1 MSKRISVV
9 IFTILMIPIFSSP
22 VVGEWKED
30 VWLNS
35 VIGPERLNLGD
46 EFGCQG
52 YENLNIEENL
62 WTISSCRDYLVSL
75 TNASRWGVNPISFG
89 VSGSYISENVSE
101 EIINSGFTIIGDQLI
116 SNPEGLI
123 VMDRNGG
130 SLEKNIANINIL
142 NSSEK
147 DELISIHW
155 IARVHDLQV
164 REDKDVISW
173 LTQQDIWFTTWGEW
187 YYHRESGKNIQ
198 IHSEGTNNISIS
210 LDRTDGWNVPGSVK
224 ISHDSQIISI
234 LNQNNEMY
242 PKYLENTSHLQIGWR
257 QLEDGILVTLN
268 PGDEIK
274 ISLNDSNTTFS
285 YQPLTT
291 FNQLHHSVTVVGHHT
306 TNLFKWSKDF
316 QNDEFSNLRFTWL
329 IERPAAI
336 TKNWILPV
344 LAVGIII
351 AVPIAIRVKINEDK
365 DFQNEESE

>member
-1 MSKRISVV
+1 MTKRLSLV
-9 IFTILMIPIFSSP
+9 IFTILIIPLFSSP

-35 VIGPERLNLGD
+35 VIGPERLTMGD

-52 YENLNIEENL
+52 YENLNIEDNL
-62 WTISSCRDYLVSL
+62 WAISSCRDYLVSM
-75 TNASRWGVNPISFG
+75 TNASRWGVSPISFG
-89 VSGSYISENVSE
+89 VSGSYISENASN
-101 EIINSGFTIIGDQLI
+101 EIINSGFKIIGDQLI
-116 SNPEGLI
+116 SNPDGLV

-130 SLEKNIANINIL
+130 SLEKNIANIEIL
-142 NSSEK
+142 NSSEE

-164 REDKDVISW
+164 REDKEVISW
-173 LTQQDIWFTTWGEW
+173 LVQQNIWFTTWGEW
-187 YYHRESGKNIQ
+187 YYHSESGKNIEIQ
-198 IHSEGTNNISIS
+198 SDESNIISIN
-210 LDRTDGWNVPGSVK
+210 LEKNDGWNVPGSVK
-224 ISHDSQIISI
+224 ISFDGEINSV
-234 LNQNNEMY
+234 LDQNNQLY
-242 PKYLENTSHLQIGWR
+242 PKYFDNTTHLQTGWR
-257 QLEDGILVTLN
+257 QLDDGIILTLN

-274 ISLNDSNTTFS
+274 ITLNSSDNSFS
-285 YQPLTT
+285 HQPLTT

-316 QNDEFSNLRFTWL
+316 QSDEFSKLRFTWL

-344 LAVGIII
+344 LAIGIII

-365 DFQNEESE
+365 DYQIDESE